1 MAVET
6 LSTLSLSTGS
16 KTVVFSF
23 RKAHRVNNRLL
34 YCRRRLQQQQQQQ
47 QVVVKATS
55 STEGEQNTPSA
66 KEEEDDGQDVFAETR
81 RESVVVSPTASEEEG
96 VEEEDKGDNNK
107 KKLWECSQCF
117 GGNQSVLVS
126 QLRDVS
132 EVLADGFGKPA
143 DDLLNGLMQ
152 KTRWSAGN
160 FACVIARPYGS
171 QPYKPSKRL
180 TAKSVRRKGA
190 TAAKQSTPNNKKM
203 FREGNDIVG
212 ACDLTL
218 LPAYGP
224 KASRELR
231 VKNGIKLL
239 SLSNESNFLYLTGMT
254 TRSANRRMGIG
265 KALLEECD
273 AIARKMAKSRPKC
286 IALHVAKDNT
296 SAIGL
301 YESCGYRI
309 VSETQGVNSSER
321 SSNSGSGPSSL
332 GDKFMQFANK
342 MASVPKI
349 GGVEEEVHFMVKW
362 IRPDVIDEKMKRMD
376 ETGVLKEIP
385 TL

>member
-34 YCRRRLQQQQQQQ
+34 YCRRRLQ
-47 QVVVKATS
+47 
-55 STEGEQNTPSA
+55 NTPTA

-171 QPYKPSKRL
+171 QPYKPSKRFDGEKC
-180 TAKSVRRKGA
+180 AKKR
-190 TAAKQSTPNNKKM
+190 
-203 FREGNDIVG
+203 
-212 ACDLTL
+212 
-218 LPAYGP
+218 
-224 KASRELR
+224 
-231 VKNGIKLL
+231 
-239 SLSNESNFLYLTGMT
+239 
-254 TRSANRRMGIG
+254 
-265 KALLEECD
+265 
-273 AIARKMAKSRPKC
+273 
-286 IALHVAKDNT
+286 
-296 SAIGL
+296 
-301 YESCGYRI
+301 
-309 VSETQGVNSSER
+309 
-321 SSNSGSGPSSL
+321 SNSGKTVYS
-332 GDKFMQFANK
+332 
-342 MASVPKI
+342 
-349 GGVEEEVHFMVKW
+349 
-362 IRPDVIDEKMKRMD
+362 
-376 ETGVLKEIP
+376 
-385 TL
+385 

>member
-34 YCRRRLQQQQQQQ
+34 YCRRRLQQQQQQQQ

-171 QPYKPSKRL
+171 QPYKPSKRFDGEKC
-180 TAKSVRRKGA
+180 AKKR
-190 TAAKQSTPNNKKM
+190 
-203 FREGNDIVG
+203 
-212 ACDLTL
+212 
-218 LPAYGP
+218 
-224 KASRELR
+224 
-231 VKNGIKLL
+231 
-239 SLSNESNFLYLTGMT
+239 
-254 TRSANRRMGIG
+254 
-265 KALLEECD
+265 
-273 AIARKMAKSRPKC
+273 
-286 IALHVAKDNT
+286 
-296 SAIGL
+296 
-301 YESCGYRI
+301 
-309 VSETQGVNSSER
+309 
-321 SSNSGSGPSSL
+321 SNSG
-332 GDKFMQFANK
+332 KTVYA
-342 MASVPKI
+342 
-349 GGVEEEVHFMVKW
+349 
-362 IRPDVIDEKMKRMD
+362 
-376 ETGVLKEIP
+376 
-385 TL
+385 